1 MMSTKQERI
10 ESMLLELTSTPTAAG
25 REGRVQSFLDR
36 WLSARRRSLK
46 FTRDEVGNLL
56 VTGRGRSRRAPIL
69 ITAHLDHPAFVVRS
83 ITDRMVE
90 MEFRGGVL
98 DPYFENAR
106 IELFDDA
113 DRRSTAIIT
122 ELDSE
127 AKPFKLA
134 RARLV
139 SRRGDLRP
147 GDVGRWLLGR
157 PTISRGRLRT
167 DACDDLAA
175 AAAAL
180 VAFDA
185 IRRRK
190 GTEHVG
196 LLFTVAEEIGFI
208 GAIDAARSGFIPAD
222 ARLICLENSRSFAE
236 SPIGGGAIVRVGD
249 RMSIFDQALTNRISD
264 LCQTESNRDRSFRW
278 QRKLMPGGA
287 CEATAFGTYGYQST
301 CLCLP
306 LGNYHNMSQ
315 IDEVRSGRR
324 PAKVR
329 REEIAMS
336 DFDSLVR
343 MLVLLS
349 SRLDESGTTSRSK
362 LDALHAGRRHI
373 LAD

>member
-1 MMSTKQERI
+1 MTTKQDRI
-10 ESMLLELTSTPTAAG
+10 ESMLLELTSLPTAAG
-25 REGRVQSFLDR
+25 KEQRVQAFLDR
-36 WLSARRRSLK
+36 WLDSRKKSLRFK
-46 FTRDEVGNLL
+46 RDAAGNLL
-56 VTGRGRSRRAPIL
+56 IMPRNRSRKAPIL
-69 ITAHLDHPAFVVRS
+69 ITAHLDHPGFVVRS
-83 ITDRMVE
+83 IEDGEVE

-98 DPYFENAR
+98 DPYFDDAR
-106 IELFDDA
+106 IELFDEA
-113 DRRSTAIIT
+113 DRRSTAVIT
-122 ELDSE
+122 ELDSK
-127 AKPFKLA
+127 AQPFKLA
-134 RARLV
+134 KARLV
-139 SRRGDLRP
+139 TSSGNLQP
-147 GDVGRWLLGR
+147 GDVGRWLLGK
-157 PTISRGRLRT
+157 PVVSRGRLRT
-167 DACDDLAA
+167 NACDDLAA

-208 GAIDAARSGFIPAD
+208 GAIDAAKSGFIPKA

-264 LCQTESNRDRSFRW
+264 LCLAESTRDPSFLW

-306 LGNYHNMSQ
+306 LGNYHNMSE
-315 IDEVRSGRR
+315 IDEVRAGKR
-324 PAKVR
+324 PAKVK

-343 MLVLLS
+343 MLVLVA
-349 SRLDESGTTSRSK
+349 SRLDERAATPRSR
-362 LDALHAGRRHI
+362 LDALHAGRKHV
-373 LAD
+373 LTG